1 MRLQFKTPARPW
13 WLAFA
18 AIALV
23 SFLASM
29 PGLFGSWVGDDFHMV
44 NNPYYGNWTH
54 VWDVFTRNA
63 GHYLAADGHPTT
75 SGPYRPV
82 TMFTLLLPHALVPKP
97 WLHHLVSWVLHIATG
112 ALVYVALLR
121 QASSDARPSARAV
134 MLFLT
139 GIFLLHPVAVEAYV
153 WINGRSDL
161 VAGFFL
167 AALGA
172 VLLRRWTDWRWRAF
186 AIAPLAFLG
195 AASKLPFVL
204 AAVALWLGVAFRL
217 PDRRFRWSAG
227 VPLFAGIGF
236 YLILRWVY
244 VPFFERFGAAEN
256 ILSDRSVWA
265 EVPQLLAMSAD
276 ALLAFRAEAMHS
288 LAWELHK
295 PLSTGEWVGAA
306 ALLAAGLGLAWRRDI
321 GGLAYFIG
329 AALTIAPCV
338 VVSQAIWLGFARY
351 LYMPSILLL
360 LAGAPYVTQAVDSWS
375 QRRALVWV
383 VAAAVLLVAAIGTR
397 TASLAYVNQTTYEH
411 AMLTDHADDPTI
423 FFYYARTSHESAQ
436 PELARQALTKMPP
449 PPWPEA
455 LVMPAFILGTE
466 LSDFRTRDIAMAHAL
481 EAHSDNPV
489 LRAHAMRWKYKRGE
503 VGDAL
508 ALALSFDVGDPLCPE
523 VRRQLELWSRQTKL
537 EATRHSIDAAAND
550 MRCAGDP
557 D

>member
-1 MRLQFKTPARPW
+1 MGLLLTRPARPR

-18 AIALV
+18 VIALI
-23 SFLASM
+23 SLLAAM
-29 PGLFGSWVGDDFHMV
+29 PGLLGSWVGDDFHMLR
-44 NNPYYGNWTH
+44 NPYYGNWTH

-63 GHYLAADGHPTT
+63 HHYQAVDGVATT

-82 TMFTLLLPHALVPKP
+82 TMFTLLLSHALIPKP
-97 WLHHLVSWVLHIATG
+97 WLHHLVSWVLHLATG
-112 ALVYVALLR
+112 ALLYVALLR
-121 QASSDARPSARAV
+121 QASSDARSSAQAV

-139 GIFLLHPVAVEAYV
+139 AIFLLHPVAVEVYV

-167 AALGA
+167 AALAA
-172 VLLRRWTDWRWRAF
+172 VLLRRWTDWRWEAL
-186 AIAPLAFLG
+186 AIALLAFLG

-217 PDRRFRWSAG
+217 PDRPSRWTAG

-236 YLILRWVY
+236 YLFLRWIY
-244 VPFFERFGAAEN
+244 VPFFERFGAAED
-256 ILSDRSVWA
+256 ILFDASVWA

-276 ALLAFRAEAMHS
+276 ALLALRAEAMHS
-288 LAWELHK
+288 LAWELYK

-306 ALLAAGLGLAWRRDI
+306 ALFAAGFGLLWRRDI

-338 VVSQAIWLGFARY
+338 VVSQAIWLGFDRY
-351 LYMPSILLL
+351 LYMPSILFL
-360 LAGAPYVTQAVDSWS
+360 LAGAPYVTQAVDAWS
-375 QRRALVWV
+375 QRGALVWGIA
-383 VAAAVLLVAAIGTR
+383 VALLLVAAIGTR
-397 TASLAYVNQTTYEH
+397 TASLAYVNHTAYEN
-411 AMLTDHADDPTI
+411 AMLADHPDDPTM
-423 FFYYARTSHESAQ
+423 FFYYARTSQESAQ
-436 PELARQALTKMPP
+436 PELARQALAKMPG

-455 LVMPAFILGTE
+455 LVMPVFVLSTE

-489 LRAHAMRWKYKRGE
+489 LRAHAMRWKYERGE
-503 VGDAL
+503 VADAL
-508 ALALSFDVGDPLCPE
+508 ALALSFGVGDELCPE
-523 VRRQLELWSRQTKL
+523 VRRQLELWSRQTDL

-550 MRCAGDP
+550 MRCGGDA